1 MTLLRLLAC
10 RTPADF
16 AEWYRAGAEYTLRV
30 AEGMGFDAA
39 GLRAARDDGYAALR
53 AERTD
58 VAPDLA
64 RTVAATLLGDAEF
77 GPPFL
82 PWTPTW
88 YRAALTGPVH
98 LAARRLRR
106 AARPYA
112 DAAGGVPSP
121 AFSRP
126 ADVLVDGAPPTAGVS
141 GFHDRFLLADA
152 VIHVEWFAHVAREA
166 GVDVPA
172 SLVDRTRRVSAA
184 YYGGRRETLPPDVR
198 RFQRHLFA
206 DDAWVRDVDTSYRLD
221 STLFSVW
228 ERTLRAERERLTRA
242 TRSPGADGRED

>member
-1 MTLLRLLAC
+1 MTLVRLLPC

-16 AEWYRAGAEYTLRV
+16 AEWYRAGAEYAVRV
-30 AEGMGFDAA
+30 AAGMGFDAD
-39 GLRAARDDGYAALR
+39 GLRSARDDGYAALR
-53 AERTD
+53 AGRTD
-58 VAPDLA
+58 VPPGLA

-82 PWTPTW
+82 PWTPAW
-88 YRAALTGPVH
+88 YRAALAGPIR

-112 DAAGGVPSP
+112 RRAGGVPSP
-121 AFSRP
+121 VFSRP
-126 ADVLVDGAPPTAGVS
+126 TDLRVDGEPATAGVS
-141 GFHDRFLLADA
+141 GFRDRFLLADA

-172 SLVDRTRRVSAA
+172 SLVERTRRVSAA
-184 YYGGRRETLPPDVR
+184 YYGGRRRALPPDVR

-206 DDAWVRDVDTSYRLD
+206 DDAWVRDVDTSYRLN
-221 STLFSVW
+221 STLFAAW
-228 ERTLRAERERLTRA
+228 ERVLRDERRRLARLN
-242 TRSPGADGRED
+242 